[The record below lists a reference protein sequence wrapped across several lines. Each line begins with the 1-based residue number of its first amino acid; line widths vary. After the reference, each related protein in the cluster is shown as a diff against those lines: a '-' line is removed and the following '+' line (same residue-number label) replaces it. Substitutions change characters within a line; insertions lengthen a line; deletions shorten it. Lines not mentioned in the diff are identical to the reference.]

1 MRTIIHR
8 LKDNLVASLV
18 GFILA
23 SVVVGLWAQE
33 AQMINRPVNV
43 TVGNVSISQG
53 RVISGGGVN
62 RDYRPVTTVSD
73 TAAHTYTTT
82 ELLSGYILR
91 TGFTNGNKTD
101 VLPTAANLIAAMPGV
116 LTGSSFTVVIDMGA
130 TPAYAMTLNG
140 ASTGVTYGASCS
152 TALDTNDL
160 TQLLIN
166 ITSSTTYRV
175 SCLNANNS

>member
-1 MRTIIHR
+1 MKALRQ
-8 LKDNLVASLV
+8 NAAMLVIGL
-18 GFILA
+18 ILGSA
-23 SVVVGLWAQE
+23 MIGLWAQE

-43 TVGNVSISQG
+43 TVGNLSISQG

-62 RDYRPVTTVSD
+62 RDYRPATTVSD
-73 TAAHTYTTT
+73 TDAHTYTTT

-116 LTGSSFTVVIDMGA
+116 LAGSSFTVVIDMV
-130 TPAYAMTLNG
+130 TPAYTMTLNG

-152 TALDTNDL
+152 TAVDTND
-160 TQLLIN
+160 TMELLIN

-175 SCLNANNS
+175 ACMSDNNS